1 MGARMRQEENN
12 EERMLITRAKQ
23 GNVEAFEA
31 LVRKYQ
37 QSIYYL
43 CRGMTGS
50 HQSADDLSQDT
61 FIKAY
66 FALDRFKD
74 GMNFF
79 TWIRKIAVNNSL
91 NFIKKSKREEPW
103 GENVENIRGHSSMG
117 QELPQEMLQ
126 RNRMEQTF
134 KKALK
139 ALPAEQ
145 KIVFILRVFENQSY
159 KDIGK
164 ILNISQGTVMSR
176 LSRAREKIKSS
187 MAEYL

>member
-23 GNVEAFEA
+23 GNVEAYEA

-43 CRGMTGS
+43 CRRMTGS

-91 NFIKKSKREEPW
+91 NFLKKSKREEPW

-134 KKALK
+134 KRALK
-139 ALPAEQ
+139 ALPSEQ

-159 KDIGK
+159 KDIAE